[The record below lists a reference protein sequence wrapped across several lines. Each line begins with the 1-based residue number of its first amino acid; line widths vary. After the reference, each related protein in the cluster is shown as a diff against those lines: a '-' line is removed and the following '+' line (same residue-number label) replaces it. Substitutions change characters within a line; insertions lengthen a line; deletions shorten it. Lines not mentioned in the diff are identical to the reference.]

1 MKYTAFISYR
11 HGGIDEKAAMQIH
24 RHIERYH
31 IPHKLAKT
39 LGRKNMGKIFRDSEE
54 LKAASNLSE
63 IIRKALDET
72 EWLIIICTKRFKES
86 PWCMEEVEYFIKIRG
101 RERIIVILAEGE
113 PSESFPKILTEIE
126 QDGKIVLIEPLAVD
140 IRGNSESQVLRN
152 LKREKFRFLAGML
165 EVDYD
170 DLKQRQKERK
180 RKFITTVVSAAALA
194 IGTFAVVVMRKN
206 FQLKEAYSALGNSM
220 QQTLKGQS
228 YYLAE
233 YSSEAYNNGD
243 KKTAAMLALEALP
256 EDLSNP
262 GRPYVES
269 AMRYLTTALGI
280 YDFSTG
286 YQADRLFDMEQ
297 EAYDTKV
304 QASSDHKVILIERY
318 DYAANNMLQRH
329 ADVYSLESGD
339 RLCSYNTGTIN
350 RQFYSGYTR
359 CSWLLSDSSTLIYT
373 GEDGLVSVDIYTGK
387 ENFRAKKA
395 SELKVSTKEDLIVTI
410 DYETGNLYS
419 FNMKGEN
426 ILECSL
432 GSDIEYTLYDIS
444 PDSSTV
450 ALSANTSKINGI
462 LLINSRSGENVFLN
476 QHGLC
481 EAVVFSSGYKLCFLK
496 TDTEAG
502 LKHIV
507 EYNINKGKENYLCDA
522 DWDLKTMQVTDK
534 QTCFYYHG
542 AKIYEVDN
550 KSGEIVWEYTFASE
564 VISICTGSGYLGI
577 SCEDGSVYFYET
589 ESKTLINTQAG
600 NKEPFYFMYIDSKYA
615 CLRDYW
621 GKDIRIYNRSRVNR
635 NDVKSCPIFNNT
647 ENLPDKWY
655 TGSASG
661 DNFLMGFASGSQRIF
676 EIFDASQLVQRNS
689 TSISD
694 LGYSSFENLTIDIP
708 DSTYFSIRD
717 YGTYEN
723 KHYTI
728 DGSKVLMEYSENSY
742 YYYNEDNSVIFI
754 SDNNDLKKYNAATGD
769 IIETFYIPDGYDKG
783 VCTDGYK
790 IFSSSSQICIQNVAG
805 GTEEI
810 IKDAE
815 LYSFHEK
822 RGLVF
827 YRTADGTG
835 WYVYSLKDNKIVCSG
850 TSGNY
855 SCTMFFGG
863 GRYFLNDYSEVYD
876 MDSWKKVLDL
886 SSISNGVY
894 GVQTTDSLPYFV
906 VWYQD
911 SDAKN
916 KGKTKGTN
924 IAYIYN
930 KANTGEAVA
939 EIPNYVTTTSDG
951 QIIVYDG
958 AHTLYKV
965 PLYTAA
971 DIIKK
976 AKEYIGNSKFTDYQ
990 KDKYHL
996 FTD

>member
-1 MKYTAFISYR
+1 MKYTAFVSYR
-11 HGGIDEKAAMQIH
+11 HGGIDEKVAMQIH

-31 IPHKLAKT
+31 IPHKLAKS

-54 LKAASNLSE
+54 LKAASNLSA
-63 IIRKALDET
+63 IIQKALDET
-72 EWLIIICTKRFKES
+72 EWLIVICTRRFKDS

-113 PSESFPKILTEIE
+113 PAESFPKILTEIE
-126 QDGKIVLIEPLAVD
+126 QDGKIISIEPLAVD
-140 IRGNSESQVLRN
+140 IRGKSESQILRN

-170 DLKQRQKERK
+170 DLKQRQKERQ
-180 RKFITTVVSAAALA
+180 RKFVTALVSVITIS
-194 IGTFAVVVMRKN
+194 IGTFAIGVTRKN
-206 FQLKEAYSALGNSM
+206 LQLEEAYLALGNSM

-233 YSSEAYNNGD
+233 YSNEAYNNGD
-243 KKTAAMLALEALP
+243 RKTAAMLALEALP
-256 EDLSNP
+256 DNLKEP

-269 AMRYLTTALGI
+269 VMRYLTKALGI
-280 YDFSTG
+280 YDFNIG
-286 YQADRLFDMEQ
+286 YKTDMLFDMEQ

-304 QASSDHKVILIERY
+304 QVGNDQKTILIERY

-329 ADVYSLESGD
+329 IEVYSLENGNKI
-339 RLCSYNTGTIN
+339 CSYSTGSIN
-350 RQFYSGYTR
+350 RSFYSGYTR
-359 CSWLLSDSSTLIYT
+359 CSYMLSDSRTLIYT
-373 GEDGLVSVDIYTGK
+373 GQDGLVSVDIYTGK
-387 ENFRAKKA
+387 ENFKTKKA
-395 SELKVSTKEDLIVTI
+395 SELKVSSKEDLIVTI

-419 FNMKGEN
+419 FSMEGEN

-432 GSDIEYTLYDIS
+432 GPDIGYTLYDIS
-444 PDSSTV
+444 ADSMTA
-450 ALSANTSKINGI
+450 ALSANTASINGI
-462 LLINSRSGENVFLN
+462 LLIDTKSGENVFLN

-481 EAVVFSSGYKLCFLK
+481 EAVVFSSEYKLCFLK

-522 DWDLKTMQVTDK
+522 DWDLKTMEVSDK

-542 AKIYEVDN
+542 TKIYEVDN
-550 KSGEIVWEYTFASE
+550 KSGEIVWKHTFASE
-564 VISICTGSGYLGI
+564 VISICAGNGYLGA
-577 SCEDGSVYFYET
+577 SCEDGSMYFYET
-589 ESKTLINTQAG
+589 KGKNLINTQAG
-600 NKEPFYFMYIDSKYA
+600 NGEPFYFVYIDDKYA

-621 GKDIRIYNRSRVNR
+621 GKDIRIYSRRQTNRD
-635 NDVKSCPIFNNT
+635 DVESCPIFSST
-647 ENLPDKWY
+647 EQLPSKWY
-655 TGSASG
+655 TCPAAG
-661 DNFLMGFASGSQRIF
+661 DNFLIGFVGGSQRVF
-676 EIFDASQLVQRNS
+676 EIFDAGKMERRN
-689 TSISD
+689 TTLISD

-717 YGTYEN
+717 YDTNEN

-728 DGSKVLMEYSENSY
+728 DGSDILMEYDENSY

-754 SDNNDLKKYNAATGD
+754 SDGGNLLKYDAATGKVM
-769 IIETFYIPDGYDKG
+769 EKSNIPGGYVKG
-783 VCTDGYK
+783 ISIGGYK
-790 IFSSSSQICIQNVAG
+790 VFSSSNKICIQDTLG
-805 GTEEI
+805 GKEKI
-810 IKDAE
+810 IEDAE
-815 LYSFHEK
+815 LYSFHEG
-822 RGLVF
+822 RGLIF
-827 YRTADGTG
+827 YRTEDGTG
-835 WYVYSLKDNKIVCSG
+835 WYVYSLKDNKTVCSG
-850 TSGNY
+850 SSGNY

-876 MDSWKKVLDL
+876 MENWKKVLDL
-886 SSISNGVY
+886 SLISNGVY

-911 SDAKN
+911 SDAKSE
-916 KGKTKGTN
+916 GKTKGSNT
-924 IAYIYN
+924 AYIYS
-930 KANTGEAVA
+930 KANAGEVVA

-951 QIIVYDG
+951 KIIVYDG

-965 PLYTAA
+965 PLYTAEG
-971 DIIKK
+971 IIKK
-976 AKEYIGNSKFTDYQ
+976 AKEYIGGAEFTDYQ

>member
-11 HGGIDEKAAMQIH
+11 HGGIDEKAAIQIH

-54 LKAASNLSE
+54 LKAASNLSA

-101 RERIIVILAEGE
+101 REKIIVILAEGE
-113 PSESFPKILTEIE
+113 PYESFPKILTEIE
-126 QDGKIVLIEPLAVD
+126 QDGKIVSIEPLAVD
-140 IRGNSESQVLRN
+140 IRGSSESQVLRN
-152 LKREKFRFLAGML
+152 LKREKLRFLAGIL

-180 RKFITTVVSAAALA
+180 RKFITAVVSAATLA
-194 IGTFAVVVMRKN
+194 IGTFAIVVMNKN
-206 FQLKEAYSALGNSM
+206 FQLEEAYLALGNSM

-243 KKTAAMLALEALP
+243 RKTAAMLALEALP
-256 EDLSNP
+256 EDLNNP

-286 YQADRLFDMEQ
+286 YKADRLFDMEK

-304 QASSDHKVILIERY
+304 QVSSDHKVILIERY

-329 ADVYSLESGD
+329 TDVYSLESGD
-339 RLCSYNTGTIN
+339 KLCSYSTGTIS

-359 CSWLLSDSSTLIYT
+359 CSWLLSDSSTLIYA

-387 ENFRAKKA
+387 ENFHAKKA

-432 GSDIEYTLYDIS
+432 GADIEYTLYDIS

-450 ALSANTSKINGI
+450 ALSANTSKINGV
-462 LLINSRSGENVFLN
+462 LLINASSGENVFLN

-481 EAVVFSSGYKLCFLK
+481 EAIVFSSDYKLCFLK

-507 EYNINKGKENYLCDA
+507 EYNIDKGKENYLCDA

-534 QTCFYYHG
+534 QTSFYYHG
-542 AKIYEVDN
+542 SKIYEVDN
-550 KSGEIVWEYTFASE
+550 KSGDIVWEYTFASE
-564 VISICTGSGYLGI
+564 VISICAGNGRLGI
-577 SCEDGSVYFYET
+577 SCEDGSIYFYET
-589 ESKTLINTQAG
+589 VSKNLINTQAG
-600 NKEPFYFMYIDSKYA
+600 NKEPFYFMYIDNKYA

-621 GKDIRIYNRSRVNR
+621 GKDIRIYIRSSINRK
-635 NDVKSCPIFNNT
+635 DVESCPIFDNT

-661 DNFLMGFASGSQRIF
+661 DNFLMGFASGSQKMF
-676 EIFDASQLVQRNS
+676 EIFDASSLTRINS
-689 TSISD
+689 TSISG

-723 KHYTI
+723 KHYSA
-728 DGSKVLMEYSENSY
+728 DSSKVLMEYDENSY

-769 IIETFYIPDGYDKG
+769 IMETFYIPEGYNKG
-783 VCTDGYK
+783 VCTGNYK
-790 IFSSSSQICIQNVAG
+790 IFSSSSQICIQNTKD
-805 GTEEI
+805 GTEKI
-810 IKDAE
+810 IENAE

-822 RGLVF
+822 RSLVF

-850 TSGNY
+850 ISGNY

-886 SSISNGVY
+886 SLISNGVY

-924 IAYIYN
+924 IAYLYN
-930 KANTGEAVA
+930 KTNAGEVVA

-951 QIIVYDG
+951 KIVVYDG

-965 PLYTAA
+965 PLYTAE

-976 AKEYIGNSKFTDYQ
+976 AKEYTKNSKFTDYQ